1 MEITKKALVKCVF
14 SVVIRVWPY
23 GARSFYKYCILSI
36 LISHVAKHEKPY
48 RFKIFVLIFS
58 WFTEKFTEFQIF
70 IFLIILIFNVTIKSA
85 NYLPFYPFS
94 LSLSLS
100 LYFSLSKNSKNLY
113 NTHRKLPLS
122 TPTLTTCENHAR
134 RVPLAARTRNIP
146 LTFKYIYHL

>member
-58 WFTEKFTEFQIF
+58 WFIEKFTEFQIF
-70 IFLIILIFNVTIKSA
+70 IFLIILTFNITIKSA
-85 NYLPFYPFS
+85 NF
-94 LSLSLS
+94 LSTYSLS
-100 LYFSLSKNSKNLY
+100 LYLSLSISLY
-113 NTHRKLPLS
+113 LKIRKIYTTHPKLPLS